1 MRIRVFLLMLAA
13 VMLAPVFAPRAAAH
27 HSSAGFN
34 LQHPITIKGKVT
46 NFDWANPHAFIYL
59 NVKNKNG
66 GLDEWRVE
74 ANSPNMLSR
83 VGWNR
88 DIIKEGDEITVNGAP
103 ANNGS
108 EVMRLASVILANGQ
122 KLDGQGFNYGH

>member
-1 MRIRVFLLMLAA
+1 MKVRVFLLMLAA
-13 VMLAPVFAPRAAAH
+13 VALGPLFAPRADAH

-34 LQHPITIKGKVT
+34 MKNPITIKGKVSK
-46 NFDWANPHAFIYL
+46 FDWANPHAFIYL
-59 NVKNKNG
+59 NVKNKDG
-66 GLDEWRVE
+66 RVDEWRVE

-88 DIIKEGDEITVNGAP
+88 EIIKEGDEITVNGAP

-108 EVMRLASVILANGQ
+108 EIMRLESVILANGQ
-122 KLDGQGFNYGH
+122 KLDGQGFSYGH

>member
-1 MRIRVFLLMLAA
+1 MKLRFLALIIAA
-13 VMLAPVFAPRAAAH
+13 AIFFAHPAAAH

-34 LQHPITIKGKVT
+34 LQHPVTIKGKVT

-59 NVKNKNG
+59 NVKNKAG
-66 GLDEWRVE
+66 GTDEWRVE

-88 DIIKEGDEITVNGAP
+88 EIIKPGDEIAVNGAP

-108 EVMRLASVILANGQ
+108 QVMRLESVILANGQ
-122 KLDGQGFNYGH
+122 KLDGQGFNYAH